1 MEESVKGYLEQVK
14 IGRGQS
20 CKNLTVFPL
29 LSDYSVGLDFLL
41 LDEALAC
48 GALAVEEVSKTGSV
62 PELKVVNNSRQMVL
76 ILDGEE
82 LVGAKQNRIVN
93 TTILVGA
100 MSELVI
106 PVSCVEQGRW
116 SYDSPRF
123 GSRERVLSPSI
134 RAMKADQVRYS
145 LRAANEYRS
154 DQGVIWNEI
163 AEKAARRGAESPSM
177 AMSAIYDK
185 EMPTI
190 EEYVREFSLVDAQV
204 GAIFAINGQV
214 VGLDSLGKAEPFAR
228 VFKKLLASYALDAVD
243 WHEPESEKKA
253 LKSTVTQFLK
263 DCQAGATEAHP
274 GVGLG
279 TDYRISSKKTTGF
292 ALTLDDQIL
301 HLCLFAR
308 QNRQETR
315 GTAAGMTRFSARRDR
330 LH

>member
-1 MEESVKGYLEQVK
+1 MEESIKTYLEQAK
-14 IGRGQS
+14 IGRSQC

-48 GALAVEEVSKTGSV
+48 GALAVEEVSKAGSV
-62 PELKVVNNSRQMVL
+62 PELKVVNNSLQKVL

-93 TTILVGA
+93 TSILVGA

-134 RAMKADQVRYS
+134 RAMKADQVQLS
-145 LRAANEYRS
+145 LKAAGEYRS
-154 DQGVIWNEI
+154 DQGVIWDEI

-190 EEYVREFSLVDAQV
+190 EEYVREFSLVDSQV

-214 VGLDSLGKAEPFAR
+214 VGLDSLGKAESLAR
-228 VFKKLLASYALDAVD
+228 VFKKLLASYVLDALD
-243 WHEPESEKKA
+243 WHEPEKETKA
-253 LKSTVTQFLK
+253 LKSGVTQFLK

-279 TDYRISSKKTTGF
+279 TDHRISSKKTTGF
-292 ALTLDDQIL
+292 ALTLDDQLL
-301 HLCLFAR
+301 HLCIFAR
-308 QNRQETR
+308 HKSDETR
-315 GTAAGMTRFSARRDR
+315 GRSSRIARFSARQSNRQ
-330 LH
+330 